1 MLPRFLQTPTP
12 VIFGVPV
19 HHRANSRCSILL
31 ILRGFG
37 KPFFSDFL
45 LMFTC
50 VPKFVRR
57 GQRYIDNKE
66 VTKNKM
72 EG

>member
-19 HHRANSRCSILL
+19 HHRANSRCDILL

-37 KPFFSDFL
+37 KPFFADFL
-45 LMFTC
+45 LMLN
-50 VPKFVRR
+50 V
-57 GQRYIDNKE
+57 
-66 VTKNKM
+66 
-72 EG
+72 